1 MGFLGIKTKKDREHE
16 LQIQEQEQAHQ
27 AELAKAEREA
37 AANRAAQAEADKLHY
52 EDQERQRKANEKRRS
67 AEELARIKAEAEKQA
82 AEIER
87 QTQLELAEKE
97 REQKLQAILAMNSQ
111 ETASNAERW
120 KLEEGPAFSI
130 HDIDA
135 ENKFLQ
141 TKLLEKWDDIFQKQ
155 NIIDELRF
163 FENAK
168 EKKRFIADTFSIE
181 LTCSYTWS
189 ELTSDIWNEM
199 KSDTNCLE
207 LIYDLELVYESQE
220 KQLFFKFSEKEDSDS
235 DFELSFE
242 YKPDQTS
249 DNIKAVITGT
259 ADNPTKYTTLY
270 NFLCS
275 LDLPEIV
282 EHMDVFFTKLK
293 EAEQK
298 LPNKKEIELN
308 EKYSS
313 ILDSLS
319 TL

>member
-1 MGFLGIKTKKDREHE
+1 MI
-16 LQIQEQEQAHQ
+16 QIV
-27 AELAKAEREA
+27 
-37 AANRAAQAEADKLHY
+37 
-52 EDQERQRKANEKRRS
+52 
-67 AEELARIKAEAEKQA
+67 
-82 AEIER
+82 
-87 QTQLELAEKE
+87 
-97 REQKLQAILAMNSQ
+97 
-111 ETASNAERW
+111 
-120 KLEEGPAFSI
+120 
-130 HDIDA
+130 
-135 ENKFLQ
+135 
-141 TKLLEKWDDIFQKQ
+141 
-155 NIIDELRF
+155 
-163 FENAK
+163 
-168 EKKRFIADTFSIE
+168 
-181 LTCSYTWS
+181 
-189 ELTSDIWNEM
+189 WN
-199 KSDTNCLE
+199 
-207 LIYDLELVYESQE
+207 LELVYESQG

-313 ILDSLS
+313 ILDDLS

>member
-1 MGFLGIKTKKDREHE
+1 MGFLGIKTRKDREHE
-16 LQIQEQEQAHQ
+16 LQLQEQEQAHQ
-27 AELAKAEREA
+27 AEMAKADRESREREA
-37 AANRAAQAEADKLHY
+37 E
-52 EDQERQRKANEKRRS
+52 QRKEI
-67 AEELARIKAEAEKQA
+67 ARINAEK
-82 AEIER
+82 
-87 QTQLELAEKE
+87 EKE
-97 REQKLQAILAMNSQ
+97 REQKLQAILAMNNQ

-189 ELTSDIWNEM
+189 ELTSDIWNEL

-259 ADNPTKYTTLY
+259 ADNPSKYTTLY

-298 LPNKKEIELN
+298 LPYKGLED
-308 EKYSS
+308 KYSS
-313 ILDSLS
+313 ALDSLS